1 VIKRIGLHV
10 VVLALLSQT
19 ALAAERPVLKT
30 EQDRLSYAIGL
41 EVARNFKK
49 NDVQFDP
56 NMVVNGMN
64 DGLSGERPLL
74 NEKEFRRII
83 GDFQNT
89 VRQKMVANR
98 QAQTFENRKRAA
110 QFLDSNKSKEGVQVL
125 ASGIQYKVLNA
136 GTGPRPGEADS
147 VVFNF
152 RGTLL
157 DGTQFDGTE
166 PGKPANVKLYDLF
179 NGFKAVL
186 TQMPVGSHW
195 IAWIPPHL
203 GYGERGVGND
213 VGPNELLVMDIEL
226 ISTKP
231 RE

>member
-1 VIKRIGLHV
+1 MLKLSHMSVLLLA
-10 VVLALLSQT
+10 VLAQG
-19 ALAAERPVLKT
+19 AMAAERVELRTDK
-30 EQDRLSYAIGL
+30 DRLSYAIGL

-49 NDVQFDP
+49 NAVEFDP
-56 NMVVNGMN
+56 NQVVNGMN

-89 VRQKMVANR
+89 IRQKMVANR
-98 QAQTFENRKRAA
+98 QAQIFENRKRAA
-110 QFLDSNKSKEGVQVL
+110 LFLEENKSQEGVQVL
-125 ASGIQYKVLNA
+125 GSGIQYKVLTP
-136 GTGPRPGEADS
+136 GTGPKPNDSDS
-147 VVFNF
+147 VVFNY

-157 DGTQFDGTE
+157 DGSQFDGTE
-166 PGKPANVKLYDLF
+166 PGKPGKVKLFDLF
-179 NGFKAVL
+179 NGFKAVVKA
-186 TQMPVGSHW
+186 MPVGSRW
-195 IAWIPPHL
+195 RAWIPPHM

-226 ISTKP
+226 VSITP